1 MFHLQRKRSP
11 KYARVDTKPCVS
23 CGTCVLV
30 CPREAISVYRGC
42 YLTSLSQ
49 VNGED
54 YKLTGWYDDLGCSAG
69 GRVRIIVA
77 SAK

>member
-1 MFHLQRKRSP
+1 MQRKRSP

-42 YLTSLSQ
+42 WAVVDT
-49 VNGED
+49 ERCI
-54 YKLTGWYDDLGCSAG
+54 GCNKCGKACPAG
-69 GRVRIIVA
+69 CITMVRREAEVLEKA
-77 SAK
+77 LV